1 MEMNDYNLDEHY
13 ANVDAHNE
21 QMRLRFAQS
30 YRHFWL
36 SVFTLGIYALF
47 VRKPERPT

>member
-1 MEMNDYNLDEHY
+1 MNDYNWDEHY
-13 ANVDAHNE
+13 AKLDAHNE
-21 QMRLRFAQS
+21 RMERWFIQLH
-30 YRHFWL
+30 RHFWL